1 MSSEHA
7 ENAGPEH
14 TAPEGAAPEGIGGE
28 AAATDGS
35 PDAARV
41 VKDDGTQAER
51 PEESGS
57 PEPAL
62 PAGDATDATD
72 AAYAVDPADVD
83 DPATAGA
90 AGVWDVVVVGAGP
103 AGASAAYAAAVAGR
117 RVLLLEKSEL
127 PRYKTCGGGIIGPS
141 RDSLPPGFEL
151 PLQDRVHAVTFSMD
165 GRFAR
170 TRRSRKMLFGLI
182 NRPEFDAQLVEHAQK
197 AGAELR
203 TGATVTRVEQHGPSV
218 PDRRTVAV
226 VLADGETLL
235 ARAVV
240 GADGS
245 ASRIGAHVGVKMGQ
259 VDLGLEAEI
268 PVPASV
274 AEDWKGRVLIDWGP
288 MPGSYGWV
296 FPKGDTLTV
305 GVISARGEGAAT
317 KRYMEDFVARLGL
330 SGFEPTISSGHLTR
344 CRTDDSPLSRGRVLV
359 CGDAAGL
366 LEPWTRE
373 GISYALR
380 SGRLAGEWA
389 VRVAEAND
397 AVDARRQALNYAFA
411 IKAGLGV
418 EMAVGRRMLAVF
430 ERRPGLLHAT
440 ITGLRPAWNA
450 FADITRGSATLGGM
464 VRSNGMARRA
474 LEILDKRMDT
484 SSGVGPVGRGVGR
497 RDRADS
503 ETSDRSETLE
513 TAEAPEAAEVPAE
526 HGAAPATSAPSPSS
540 DVSAIEGEG
549 AKAPGKAAD
558 PEAPEAV

>member
-7 ENAGPEH
+7 GNAGPEN
-14 TAPEGAAPEGIGGE
+14 TEPEGAAPEGTGAE
-28 AAATDGS
+28 AARDGDPDTVEDGGADDATDGAAGDVAD
-35 PDAARV
+35 DAASGV
-41 VKDDGTQAER
+41 ADGVT
-51 PEESGS
+51 
-57 PEPAL
+57 
-62 PAGDATDATD
+62 GDVTG
-72 AAYAVDPADVD
+72 DV
-83 DPATAGA
+83 AGA
-90 AGVWDVVVVGAGP
+90 ASVVAGEGPDGDTDADGAADVWDVVVVGAGP

-141 RDSLPPGFEL
+141 RDALPPGFEL
-151 PLQDRVHAVTFSMD
+151 PLQDRVHAVTFSLE

-170 TRRSRKMLFGLI
+170 TRRSRRMLFGLI
-182 NRPEFDAQLVEHAQK
+182 NRPEFDAQLVQHAQK

-218 PDRRTVAV
+218 PDRRTAAV
-226 VLADGETLL
+226 VLADGETIL

-268 PVPASV
+268 PVPPSV

-317 KRYMEDFVARLGL
+317 KRYLEDFVARLGL
-330 SGFEPTISSGHLTR
+330 AGFEPSISSGHLTR

-397 AVDARRQALNYAFA
+397 AVDTRRQALNYAFA

-440 ITGLRPAWNA
+440 LTGLRPAWNA

-464 VRSNGMARRA
+464 VRSNGLARRA
-474 LEILDKRMDT
+474 LELLDKRMDT
-484 SSGVGPVGRGVGR
+484 SSGVGPAGRGVTAKE
-497 RDRADS
+497 RDAS
-503 ETSDRSETLE
+503 EPEGTDEPGAVRGAGETKGTE
-513 TAEAPEAAEVPAE
+513 TGV
-526 HGAAPATSAPSPSS
+526 
-540 DVSAIEGEG
+540 
-549 AKAPGKAAD
+549 
-558 PEAPEAV
+558 